1 MPYYDTVTHVLEKK
15 IIAPTGAWV
24 ALRYGSTN
32 AKSRKYIGVFN
43 RGTEKIFITTD
54 NADTAAASLTTN
66 PAHTRAIR
74 AGGERIF
81 PYADS
86 VTLYARS
93 GGSGGVTLIV
103 TEECG

>member
-1 MPYYDTVTHVLEKK
+1 MPYYDTVSSVLEKK
-15 IIAPTGAWV
+15 IVVPTSGWT

-32 AKSRKYIGVFN
+32 SKNRKYIGVFN
-43 RGTEKIFITTD
+43 RSPYKIFITTD
-54 NADTAAASLTTN
+54 NADTAGTALTTD

-81 PYADS
+81 PYSDK

-93 GGSGGVTLIV
+93 VTGGATVIV

>member
-1 MPYYDTVTHVLEKK
+1 MPYYDTVSHILEKK
-15 IIAPTGAWV
+15 IIAPTASWV

-32 AKSRKYIGVFN
+32 AKGRKYIGVFN
-43 RGTEKIFITTD
+43 RSPYKIFITTD
-54 NADTAAASLTTN
+54 NSDTAADDLTTD

-81 PYADS
+81 PYSDK

-93 GGSGGVTLIV
+93 VTGGATLVV